1 MKRYLW
7 ILAAAVALVACG
19 KNEKPG
25 VTAVVT
31 DAVSVAPTSLS
42 FTADGTQTE
51 SVTVTASGAWTSAKS
66 ASWITVNPSS
76 GNGNATVTVSAA
88 FNGGDARTGKV
99 TFKVGS
105 ASADLSV
112 SQSADSPA
120 EETAVVPAPAAFDG
134 TKRSNT
140 AYQLLIYS
148 FADSDGDGVGD
159 FKGIQNKLDYL
170 DGLGVTALWLSPA
183 HPTSSY
189 HAYDVNDYYSLN
201 PLYAVGEK
209 TSAKAE
215 QDFQELL
222 AAAHAKGIAIYM
234 DYVLNHSGKNNAWF
248 QEALANPDSKYRNYY
263 FLSTNPSADNYSTF
277 PMLKG
282 TTYQS
287 GEWKQ
292 ASSGNPIITI
302 TKTDEALKTGNSD
315 WNLWFWKDGS
325 NGSTVRFADNGDG
338 SYTVVVDMNGKH
350 GMLLRKGNDS
360 DWTYRFGTTSSS
372 GPVEGEPYQLAPLS
386 DGGNVYFTGSGRYK
400 IELTNA
406 SASILY
412 YMGCFSDW
420 MPDLNYGD
428 VATAENNACFLD
440 LAASADKWINMGI
453 DGLRLDAVK
462 HICGG
467 IKSYNNAANQTL
479 LGKWYD
485 HCNATYKAAGKSL
498 GQTQDIF
505 MVAEAWEGHN
515 IEKEYYKG
523 VMSNFEFDYAGM
535 LSDALNRGNG
545 LSYVTSVMRYVN
557 DHAAVRP
564 DAITSLFLT
573 NHDQDRWTE
582 WVGKNLAKEKQSA
595 AMLLTSPGKPFIY
608 QGEELG
614 YYGKRTGDT
623 DVPRRMPMAWDASL
637 SMLCNKGLDDAHQSD
652 YTDYS
657 MVKAAN
663 SVATQEANEN
673 SLLNVYK
680 TWSQLRNTY
689 PALATGTMS
698 EHATLNSRNTGAQS
712 IAAWYMT
719 STDGQKLLVIHNV
732 GSSAKSVTVS
742 DDLSKPIALL
752 GTASVA
758 GRSLKL
764 GANSSVVFQL

>member
-1 MKRYLW
+1 MKKYLW
-7 ILAAAVALVACG
+7 ILAAVVALVACG

-25 VTAVVT
+25 VTPVVT

-88 FNGGDARTGKV
+88 FNGGDTRTGKV
-99 TFKVGS
+99 TFKVGA
-105 ASADLSV
+105 ASAELSV
-112 SQSADSPA
+112 SQSADAPA
-120 EETAVVPAPAAFDG
+120 EETSVVPAPAAFDG

-148 FADSDGDGVGD
+148 FADSDGDGIGD
-159 FKGIQNKLDYL
+159 FKCIQNKLDYL
-170 DGLGVTALWLSPA
+170 DGLGITALWLSPA

-222 AAAHAKGIAIYM
+222 EAAHAKGIAIYM
-234 DYVLNHSGKNNAWF
+234 DYVLNHSGKHNAWF
-248 QEALANPDSKYRNYY
+248 QEALSNPASKYRDYY
-263 FLSTNPSADNYSTF
+263 FLSTNPSADYSKF

-282 TTYQS
+282 TSYQS

-292 ASSGNPIITI
+292 ASSGNPVITI
-302 TKTDEALKTGNSD
+302 TKTEDALKTGNSD
-315 WNLWFWKDGS
+315 WNLWLWKDGS
-325 NGSTVRFADNGDG
+325 AGSTVRFADNGNG
-338 SYTVVVDMNGKH
+338 SYSVVVDMNGKH

-386 DGGNVYFTGSGRYK
+386 DGGDVYFTGSGRYK

-428 VATAENNACFLD
+428 VATAENNACFQD

-467 IKSYNNAANQTL
+467 INSYNNAANQTL
-479 LGKWYD
+479 LDKWYQR
-485 HCNATYKAAGKSL
+485 CNATYKAAGKSL
-498 GQTQDIF
+498 GQTADIF

-515 IEKEYYKG
+515 VEKDYYKG

-573 NHDQDRWTE
+573 NHDQDRWAE
-582 WVGKNLAKEKQSA
+582 WIGKSLAKEKQSA

-614 YYGKRTGDT
+614 YYGTKGGGDEYVRSPIVWNTSAT
-623 DVPRRMPMAWDASL
+623 DCAKKWNPDNKL
-637 SMLCNKGLDDAHQSD
+637 DNNMLKGSISVETQQANK
-652 YTDYS
+652 
-657 MVKAAN
+657 
-663 SVATQEANEN
+663 E
-673 SLLNVYK
+673 SLLNVYI
-680 TWSQLRNTY
+680 TWSRLRNTY
-689 PALATGTMS
+689 PALAAGTMS

>member
-1 MKRYLW
+1 ME
-7 ILAAAVALVACG
+7 ACG
-19 KNEKPG
+19 KNETPGG
-25 VTAVVT
+25 VTPGTT
-31 DAVSVAPTSLS
+31 DAVSVTPTSLN

-51 SVTVTASGAWTSAKS
+51 SVTVTASGAWTSSKS
-66 ASWITVNPSS
+66 ANWITVNPSS
-76 GNGNATVTVSAA
+76 GSGNATVTVSAA
-88 FNGGDARTGKV
+88 FNGGDARKGTV
-99 TFKVGS
+99 TFKVGA
-105 ASADLSV
+105 ASQQLSV
-112 SQSADSPA
+112 SQAADSPA
-120 EETAVVPAPAAFDG
+120 EETSVEPQPATFDG

-170 DGLGVTALWLSPA
+170 DEMGITALWLSPA

-189 HAYDVNDYYSLN
+189 HAYDVNDYYALN

-209 TSAKAE
+209 TEAKAE
-215 QDFQELL
+215 QDFKDLL

-263 FLSTNPSADNYSTF
+263 FFSTNPSADYSKF
-277 PMLKG
+277 PMLTG

-287 GEWKQ
+287 GEWKKTT
-292 ASSGNPIITI
+292 SGAPQITI
-302 TKTDEALKTGNSD
+302 TQTEDPVKSGNAK
-315 WNLWFWKDGS
+315 WNLWFWKDGG
-325 NGSTVRFADNGDG
+325 NGSAIKFVDNGDG
-338 SYTVVVDMNGKH
+338 TYYTVVEMNGKY
-350 GMLLRKGNDS
+350 GMLVRPEDNWNSK
-360 DWTYRFGTTSSS
+360 FGAVSGTS
-372 GPVEGEPYQLAPLS
+372 PVEGTPYQLVA
-386 DGGNVYFTGSGRYK
+386 DGADIFFTGSGRYK
-400 IELTNA
+400 IVLSNVSTQT
-406 SASILY
+406 LY

-420 MPDLNYGD
+420 MPDLNYGN
-428 VATAENNACFLD
+428 VNEAQNNPCFQD
-440 LAASADKWINMGI
+440 LAASADKWINMGV

-467 IKSYNNAANQTL
+467 INSYNNTSNITL

-498 GQTQDIF
+498 GQTTDIF

-515 IEKEYYKG
+515 VEKNYYNG
-523 VMSNFEFDYAGM
+523 LMSCFEFDYAGM
-535 LSDALNRGNG
+535 LSDALNNGNG

-557 DHAAVRP
+557 DHASVRE

-573 NHDQDRWTE
+573 NHDQDRWAE
-582 WVGKNLAKEKQSA
+582 WVGKNVAREKQAA

-608 QGEELG
+608 MGEELG
-614 YYGKRTGDT
+614 YTGKRTGDT
-623 DVPRRMPMAWDASL
+623 DVPRRMPMAWDANL
-637 SMLCNKGLDDAHQSD
+637 SMLCNKGLDDNHQSD
-652 YTDYS
+652 NTDYTV
-657 MVKAAN
+657 VKAAN

-680 TWSQLRNTY
+680 TWSRLRNTY
-689 PALATGTMS
+689 PALADGTMS
-698 EHATLNSRNTGAQS
+698 EHATLNSRNTGARS

-719 STDGQKLLVIHNV
+719 SSSGQKLLVIHNV
-732 GSSAKSVTVS
+732 APSAKSVTLS

>member
-19 KNEKPG
+19 NKETP
-25 VTAVVT
+25 VEPTSEFTVSPVSLSFTESDTATKFLQVKASGSWTATASADWIKLNTTSGSGNGSVS
-31 DAVSVAPTSLS
+31 VSVAPNE
-42 FTADGTQTE
+42 GE
-51 SVTVTASGAWTSAKS
+51 
-66 ASWITVNPSS
+66 
-76 GNGNATVTVSAA
+76 
-88 FNGGDARTGKV
+88 ARTGTV
-99 TFKVGS
+99 NFASGNFKTPVSITQSGS
-105 ASADLSV
+105 NWAAL
-112 SQSADSPA
+112 
-120 EETAVVPAPAAFDG
+120 VPAPASFDG

-148 FADSDGDGVGD
+148 FADSDGDGIGD
-159 FKGIQNKLDYL
+159 FKGIQSKLDYL
-170 DGLGVTALWLSPA
+170 DGLGITALWLSPA

-189 HAYDVNDYYSLN
+189 HAYDVNDYYALN

-222 AAAHAKGIAIYM
+222 EAAHAKGIAIYM
-234 DYVLNHSGKNNAWF
+234 DYVLNHSGKNNPWF
-248 QEALANPDSKYRNYY
+248 TEALSDPTSKYRDYY
-263 FLSTNPSADNYSTF
+263 FISTNPSADYSKF
-277 PMLKG
+277 PMLSG
-282 TTYQS
+282 TTYLS
-287 GEWKQ
+287 GEWKKT
-292 ASSGNPIITI
+292 SSGAPQMTI
-302 TKTDEALKTGNSD
+302 TKTEDAIKSGNAK
-315 WNLWFWKDGS
+315 WNLWLWKDGG
-325 NGSTVRFADNGDG
+325 NGSAIKFVDNGDG
-338 SYTVVVDMNGKH
+338 SYYAVVEMNGKY
-350 GMLLRKGNDS
+350 GMLVRPEDNWNAK
-360 DWTYRFGTTSSS
+360 FGAVSGTS
-372 GPVEGEPYQLAPLS
+372 PVEGTPYQLAAE
-386 DGGNVYFTGSGRYK
+386 GGDIFFTGSGRYK
-400 IELTNA
+400 IELTNT
-406 SASILY
+406 SIQSLY

-428 VATAENNACFLD
+428 VSVAESNACFQD

-467 IKSYNNAANQTL
+467 IGTDEHPNNYNNANNIIL

-485 HCNATYKAAGKSL
+485 HCNATYKAAGNSL
-498 GQTQDIF
+498 GQTENIF
-505 MVAEAWEGHN
+505 MVAEAWLGHSV
-515 IEKEYYKG
+515 EKTYYQALT
-523 VMSNFEFDYAGM
+523 SCFEFDYAGM

-557 DHAAVRP
+557 EHASERQ

-573 NHDQDRWTE
+573 NHDQDRWAE
-582 WVGKNLAKEKQSA
+582 WVGKSLAKEKQSA

-608 QGEELG
+608 MGEELG
-614 YYGKRTGDT
+614 YTGKRTGDT
-623 DVPRRMPMAWDASL
+623 DVPRRMPMAWDKSL
-637 SMLCNKGLDDAHQSD
+637 SMLCKKGLDDAHQSD
-652 YTDYS
+652 NTDYS
-657 MVKAAN
+657 VVKGSI
-663 SVATQEANEN
+663 SVETQEADAG

-680 TWSQLRNTY
+680 TWSRLRNTY
-689 PALATGTMS
+689 PALAAGTMS
-698 EHATLNSRNTGAQS
+698 EHATLNGRNTGAQS

-719 STDGQKLLVIHNV
+719 STDGQKLLVIHNLAA
-732 GSSAKSVTVS
+732 SSKSVTVS

>member
-1 MKRYLW
+1 MKKYLW
-7 ILAAAVALVACG
+7 ILAAVVALVACG

-25 VTAVVT
+25 VTPVVT
-31 DAVSVAPTSLS
+31 DAVSVTPTSLS

-51 SVTVTASGAWTSAKS
+51 SVSVTASGAWTSAKS

-105 ASADLSV
+105 ASAELSV
-112 SQSADSPA
+112 SQSADAPA
-120 EETAVVPAPAAFDG
+120 EETSVVPAPAAFDG

-170 DGLGVTALWLSPA
+170 DGLGITALWLSPA

-201 PLYAVGEK
+201 PNYG
-209 TSAKAE
+209 TE
-215 QDFQELL
+215 QDFKDLL
-222 AAAHAKGIAIYM
+222 DAAHAKGIAIYM
-234 DYVLNHSGKNNAWF
+234 DYVLNHSGTGTEWFKSVKADPKNS
-248 QEALANPDSKYRNYY
+248 PYRDYY
-263 FLSTNPSADNYSTF
+263 VLSNGDF
-277 PMLKG
+277 P
-282 TTYQS
+282 
-287 GEWKQ
+287 
-292 ASSGNPIITI
+292 
-302 TKTDEALKTGNSD
+302 DEAIGGMGGWKSLEDNVEIGYKGRLHFKVDWTDDNNKYVTVTETTEPAQSANTTNAKMWIHVGSAGSLGMYETSSNIYEITLDVDTNWGFLVRSSNSD
-315 WNLWFWKDGS
+315 KWPEGTKYGGRAPIKISFGQPFLLNNSSWCSDIVF
-325 NGSTVRFADNGDG
+325 GDATHYYA
-338 SYTVVVDMNGKH
+338 SF
-350 GMLLRKGNDS
+350 DS
-360 DWTYRFGTTSSS
+360 S
-372 GPVEGEPYQLAPLS
+372 
-386 DGGNVYFTGSGRYK
+386 
-400 IELTNA
+400 
-406 SASILY
+406 
-412 YMGCFSDW
+412 
-420 MPDLNYGD
+420 MPDLNYGNP
-428 VATAENNACFLD
+428 AECQNSRAFKSTVE
-440 LAASADKWINMGI
+440 SAVKWLNMGL
-453 DGLRLDAVK
+453 DGFRLDAVK
-462 HICGG
+462 WIYGG
-467 IKSYNNAANQTL
+467 IIDADNLFLDQ
-479 LGKWYD
+479 WYQAV
-485 HCNATYKAAGKSL
+485 NKAYKDAGHSE
-498 GQTQDIF
+498 DIF
-505 MVAEAWEGHN
+505 VVGEAWEGSHDL
-515 IEKEYYKG
+515 EKLYYNG
-523 VMSNFEFDYAGM
+523 LISCFEFDYAGM

-573 NHDQDRWTE
+573 NHDQDRWAE
-582 WVGKNLAKEKQSA
+582 WIGKSLAKEKQSA

-614 YYGKRTGDT
+614 YYGTKGGGDEYVRSPIVWNTSAT
-623 DVPRRMPMAWDASL
+623 DCAKKWNPDNKL
-637 SMLCNKGLDDAHQSD
+637 DNNMLKGSISVETQQANK
-652 YTDYS
+652 
-657 MVKAAN
+657 
-663 SVATQEANEN
+663 E
-673 SLLNVYK
+673 SLLNVYI
-680 TWSQLRNTY
+680 TWSRLRNTY
-689 PALATGTMS
+689 PALAEGTMS

>member
-1 MKRYLW
+1 MKKYLW
-7 ILAAAVALVACG
+7 ILAAVVALVACG

-25 VTAVVT
+25 VTPVVT

-88 FNGGDARTGKV
+88 FNGGDTRTGKV
-99 TFKVGS
+99 TFKVGA
-105 ASADLSV
+105 ASAELSV

-120 EETAVVPAPAAFDG
+120 EETAVVPAPATFDG

-170 DGLGVTALWLSPA
+170 DEMGITALWLSPA

-189 HAYDVNDYYSLN
+189 HAYDVNDYYALN

-209 TSAKAE
+209 TEAKAE
-215 QDFQELL
+215 QDFKSLL

-263 FLSTNPSADNYSTF
+263 FFSTNPSADYSKF
-277 PMLKG
+277 PMLTG

-287 GEWKQ
+287 GEWKKTT
-292 ASSGNPIITI
+292 SGAPQITI
-302 TKTDEALKTGNSD
+302 TQTEDAVKSGNAK
-315 WNLWFWKDGS
+315 WNLWFWKDGG
-325 NGSTVRFADNGDG
+325 NGSAIKFVDNGDG
-338 SYTVVVDMNGKH
+338 TYYTVVEMNGKY
-350 GMLLRKGNDS
+350 GMLVRPEDNWNSK
-360 DWTYRFGTTSSS
+360 FGAVSGTS
-372 GPVEGEPYQLAPLS
+372 PVEGTPYQLVA
-386 DGGNVYFTGSGRYK
+386 DGADIFFTGSGRYK
-400 IELTNA
+400 IELSNVSTQT
-406 SASILY
+406 LY

-420 MPDLNYGD
+420 MPDLNYGN
-428 VATAENNACFLD
+428 VNEAQNNPCFQD
-440 LAASADKWINMGI
+440 LAASADKWINMGV

-467 IKSYNNAANQTL
+467 INSYNNTSNITL

-498 GQTQDIF
+498 GQTTDIF
-505 MVAEAWEGHN
+505 MVAEAWDGHN
-515 IEKEYYKG
+515 IEKTYYKG
-523 VMSNFEFDYAGM
+523 LTSCFEFDYGYKVSDMLNGTNASGFVSAVAGYVSDHTAQR
-535 LSDALNRGNG
+535 SDATTSFF
-545 LSYVTSVMRYVN
+545 LS
-557 DHAAVRP
+557 
-564 DAITSLFLT
+564 
-573 NHDQDRWTE
+573 NHDQNRFASNVNKKTA
-582 WVGKNLAKEKQSA
+582 LIKQA
-595 AMLLTSPGKPFIY
+595 GAILLSGPGKPFIY

-614 YYGKRTGDT
+614 YYGTKDGGDEYVRT
-623 DVPRRMPMAWDASL
+623 PMLWDKAKTECAKKGVENKVDE
-637 SMLCNKGLDDAHQSD
+637 SMLTTSI
-652 YTDYS
+652 
-657 MVKAAN
+657 
-663 SVATQEANEN
+663 SVEAQKDNAE
-673 SLLNVYK
+673 SVLNVYK
-680 TWSQLRNTY
+680 TWSRLRNTY
-689 PALATGTMS
+689 EALASGTMTS
-698 EHATLNSRNTGAQS
+698 VNLAGANT

-719 STDGQKLLVIHNV
+719 SSSGQKLLVIHNV
-732 GSSAKSVTVS
+732 APSAKSVTLS